1 MITSKNIGIL
11 LDFIKNSKKYSDL
24 YLSVKKNSITLSS
37 KRKSNFYIKNNN
49 LESKINISKFYQSI
63 LNILLPI
70 LRKNKKLV
78 IAQIGQSIDGRIA
91 LNNGNSHYIN
101 NPKSIIY
108 LHCLRSIS
116 DAIIVGSN
124 TIKKDDPLLTTRKI
138 KGTNPKRIIIDGSLS
153 LNNKYKIFN
162 DGNENIIFTKSNKNI
177 RLNNSTIIRL
187 KEKNFTKNFITQIK
201 KLKYKFSDY
210 TSNEISN
217 DHLRHMVGGRGG
229 QSNISEKNE
238 RIFNGEFP
246 EKPGA
251 LLEFLESFGN
261 QWNISLFHYRNIG
274 SAYGNILIG
283 IEDTHKKKSALLK
296 HLHKCGTAFKEESN
310 NKAYLDFLK

>member
-11 LDFIKNSKKYSDL
+11 LDFIKNSKKNSDL
-24 YLSVKKNSITLSS
+24 YLLVKKNSISLSS

-63 LNILLPI
+63 LNILVPI
-70 LRKNKKLV
+70 LRENKKLV

-187 KEKNFTKNFITQIK
+187 KEKNFTKNLITQIK
-201 KLKYKFSDY
+201 KLKYKNILVEGGSKTISELINNKYIDILQFMIAPILIGSGIN
-210 TSNEISN
+210 SLNLKEISN
-217 DHLRHMVGGRGG
+217 L
-229 QSNISEKNE
+229 
-238 RIFNGEFP
+238 
-246 EKPGA
+246 
-251 LLEFLESFGN
+251 
-261 QWNISLFHYRNIG
+261 
-274 SAYGNILIG
+274 
-283 IEDTHKKKSALLK
+283 
-296 HLHKCGTAFKEESN
+296 
-310 NKAYLDFLK
+310 NKAIRPKSNFNELENEIIVNLFLNR

>member
-11 LDFIKNSKKYSDL
+11 LDFIKNSRKNSDL
-24 YLSVKKNSITLSS
+24 YLLVKKNSISLSS
-37 KRKSNFYIKNNN
+37 KRKSNFYIINNN
-49 LESKINISKFYQSI
+49 LEPKINISKFYQSI
-63 LNILLPI
+63 LNILVPI

-187 KEKNFTKNFITQIK
+187 KEKNFTKNLITQIK
-201 KLKYKFSDY
+201 KLKYKNILVEGGSKTISELINNEYIDILQFMIAPILIGSGIN
-210 TSNEISN
+210 SLNLKEISN
-217 DHLRHMVGGRGG
+217 L
-229 QSNISEKNE
+229 
-238 RIFNGEFP
+238 
-246 EKPGA
+246 
-251 LLEFLESFGN
+251 
-261 QWNISLFHYRNIG
+261 
-274 SAYGNILIG
+274 
-283 IEDTHKKKSALLK
+283 
-296 HLHKCGTAFKEESN
+296 
-310 NKAYLDFLK
+310 NKAIRPKSNFNELENEIIVNLFLNS

>member
-11 LDFIKNSKKYSDL
+11 LDFIKNSKKNSDL
-24 YLSVKKNSITLSS
+24 YLLVKKNNISLSS

-70 LRKNKKLV
+70 LRKNKNLV

-124 TIKKDDPLLTTRKI
+124 TIKKDNPLLTTRKI

-162 DGNENIIFTKSNKNI
+162 DGNENIIFTKSNKKI

-187 KEKNFTKNFITQIK
+187 KEKNFTKNLITQIK
-201 KLKYKFSDY
+201 KLKYKNILVEGGPKTISELINNKYIDILQFMIAPILIGSGIN
-210 TSNEISN
+210 SLNLKEISN
-217 DHLRHMVGGRGG
+217 L
-229 QSNISEKNE
+229 
-238 RIFNGEFP
+238 
-246 EKPGA
+246 
-251 LLEFLESFGN
+251 
-261 QWNISLFHYRNIG
+261 
-274 SAYGNILIG
+274 
-283 IEDTHKKKSALLK
+283 
-296 HLHKCGTAFKEESN
+296 
-310 NKAYLDFLK
+310 NKAIRPKHNFNELENEIIVNLFLNS

>member
-1 MITSKNIGIL
+1 MITSHNIGIL
-11 LDFIKNSKKYSDL
+11 LDLIKNSKKNSDL
-24 YLSVKKNSITLSS
+24 YLLVKKNSISLSS

-187 KEKNFTKNFITQIK
+187 KEKNFTKNLITQIK
-201 KLKYKFSDY
+201 KLKYKNILVEGGSKTISELINNKYIDILQFMIAPILIGSGIN
-210 TSNEISN
+210 SLNLKEISN
-217 DHLRHMVGGRGG
+217 L
-229 QSNISEKNE
+229 
-238 RIFNGEFP
+238 
-246 EKPGA
+246 
-251 LLEFLESFGN
+251 
-261 QWNISLFHYRNIG
+261 
-274 SAYGNILIG
+274 
-283 IEDTHKKKSALLK
+283 
-296 HLHKCGTAFKEESN
+296 
-310 NKAYLDFLK
+310 NKAIRPKHNFNELENEIIVNLFLNS

>member
-11 LDFIKNSKKYSDL
+11 LDFIKNSKKNSDL
-24 YLSVKKNSITLSS
+24 YLLVKKNSISLSS

-124 TIKKDDPLLTTRKI
+124 TIKKDDPLLTTRRI

-187 KEKNFTKNFITQIK
+187 KEKNFTKKLITQIK
-201 KLKYKFSDY
+201 KLKYKNILVEGGSKTISELINNKYIDILQFMIAPILIGSGIN
-210 TSNEISN
+210 SLNLKEISN
-217 DHLRHMVGGRGG
+217 LNKAIRPKH
-229 QSNISEKNE
+229 N
-238 RIFNGEFP
+238 FNG
-246 EKPGA
+246 
-251 LLEFLESFGN
+251 LENEIIVNLFLNS
-261 QWNISLFHYRNIG
+261 
-274 SAYGNILIG
+274 
-283 IEDTHKKKSALLK
+283 
-296 HLHKCGTAFKEESN
+296 
-310 NKAYLDFLK
+310 

>member
-11 LDFIKNSKKYSDL
+11 LDFIKNSKKNSDL
-24 YLSVKKNSITLSS
+24 YLLVKKNSISLSS

-63 LNILLPI
+63 LNILMPI

-124 TIKKDDPLLTTRKI
+124 TIKKDNPLLTTRKI

-201 KLKYKFSDY
+201 KLKYKNILVEGGSKTISELINNKYIDILQFMIAPILIGSGIN
-210 TSNEISN
+210 SLNLKEISN
-217 DHLRHMVGGRGG
+217 L
-229 QSNISEKNE
+229 
-238 RIFNGEFP
+238 
-246 EKPGA
+246 
-251 LLEFLESFGN
+251 
-261 QWNISLFHYRNIG
+261 
-274 SAYGNILIG
+274 
-283 IEDTHKKKSALLK
+283 
-296 HLHKCGTAFKEESN
+296 
-310 NKAYLDFLK
+310 NKAIRPKHNFNELENEIIVNLFLNS

>member
-11 LDFIKNSKKYSDL
+11 LDFIKNSKKNSDL
-24 YLSVKKNSITLSS
+24 YLLVKKNSISLSS
-37 KRKSNFYIKNNN
+37 KRKSNFYLKNNN

-187 KEKNFTKNFITQIK
+187 KEINFTKNLIKQIK
-201 KLKYKFSDY
+201 KLKYKNILVEGGSKTISELINNKYIDILQFMIAPILIGSGIN
-210 TSNEISN
+210 SLNLKEISN
-217 DHLRHMVGGRGG
+217 L
-229 QSNISEKNE
+229 
-238 RIFNGEFP
+238 
-246 EKPGA
+246 
-251 LLEFLESFGN
+251 
-261 QWNISLFHYRNIG
+261 
-274 SAYGNILIG
+274 
-283 IEDTHKKKSALLK
+283 
-296 HLHKCGTAFKEESN
+296 
-310 NKAYLDFLK
+310 NKAIRPKHNFNELDNEIIVNLFLNS

>member
-11 LDFIKNSKKYSDL
+11 LDFIKNSKKNSDL
-24 YLSVKKNSITLSS
+24 YLLVKKNSISLSS

-187 KEKNFTKNFITQIK
+187 KEKNFTKNFITKIK
-201 KLKYKFSDY
+201 KLKYKNILVEGGSKTISELINNKYIDILQFMIAPILIGSGIN
-210 TSNEISN
+210 SLNLKEISN
-217 DHLRHMVGGRGG
+217 L
-229 QSNISEKNE
+229 
-238 RIFNGEFP
+238 
-246 EKPGA
+246 
-251 LLEFLESFGN
+251 
-261 QWNISLFHYRNIG
+261 
-274 SAYGNILIG
+274 
-283 IEDTHKKKSALLK
+283 
-296 HLHKCGTAFKEESN
+296 
-310 NKAYLDFLK
+310 NKAIRPKHNFNELDNEIIVNLFLNS

>member
-11 LDFIKNSKKYSDL
+11 LDFIKNSKKNSDL
-24 YLSVKKNSITLSS
+24 YLLVKKNSISLSS

-138 KGTNPKRIIIDGSLS
+138 KGTNAKRIIIDGSLS

-162 DGNENIIFTKSNKNI
+162 DGNENIIFTKSDKNI
-177 RLNNSTIIRL
+177 KLNNSTIIRL
-187 KEKNFTKNFITQIK
+187 KEKNFTKNLITQIK
-201 KLKYKFSDY
+201 KLKYKNILVEGGSKTISELINNKYIDILQFMIAPILIGSGIN
-210 TSNEISN
+210 SLNLKEISN
-217 DHLRHMVGGRGG
+217 LNKAIRPKH
-229 QSNISEKNE
+229 N
-238 RIFNGEFP
+238 FNG
-246 EKPGA
+246 
-251 LLEFLESFGN
+251 LENEIIVNLFLNS
-261 QWNISLFHYRNIG
+261 
-274 SAYGNILIG
+274 
-283 IEDTHKKKSALLK
+283 
-296 HLHKCGTAFKEESN
+296 
-310 NKAYLDFLK
+310 

>member
-11 LDFIKNSKKYSDL
+11 LDFIKNSKKNSDL
-24 YLSVKKNSITLSS
+24 YLLVKKNSISLSS

-187 KEKNFTKNFITQIK
+187 KEKNFTKKLIRQIK
-201 KLKYKFSDY
+201 KLKYKNILVEGGSKTISELINNKYIDILQFMIAPILIGSGIN
-210 TSNEISN
+210 SLNLKEISN
-217 DHLRHMVGGRGG
+217 L
-229 QSNISEKNE
+229 
-238 RIFNGEFP
+238 
-246 EKPGA
+246 
-251 LLEFLESFGN
+251 
-261 QWNISLFHYRNIG
+261 
-274 SAYGNILIG
+274 
-283 IEDTHKKKSALLK
+283 
-296 HLHKCGTAFKEESN
+296 
-310 NKAYLDFLK
+310 NKAIRPKHNFNELENEIIVNLFLNS

>member
-11 LDFIKNSKKYSDL
+11 LDFIKNSKKNSDL
-24 YLSVKKNSITLSS
+24 YLLVKKNSISLSS
-37 KRKSNFYIKNNN
+37 KRKSNFYIQNNN

-177 RLNNSTIIRL
+177 RLNNSKIIRL
-187 KEKNFTKNFITQIK
+187 KEKNFTKNLITQIK
-201 KLKYKFSDY
+201 KLKYKNILVEGGSKTISELINNKYIDILQFMIAPILIGSGIN
-210 TSNEISN
+210 SLNLKEISN
-217 DHLRHMVGGRGG
+217 L
-229 QSNISEKNE
+229 
-238 RIFNGEFP
+238 
-246 EKPGA
+246 
-251 LLEFLESFGN
+251 
-261 QWNISLFHYRNIG
+261 
-274 SAYGNILIG
+274 
-283 IEDTHKKKSALLK
+283 
-296 HLHKCGTAFKEESN
+296 
-310 NKAYLDFLK
+310 NKAIRPKHNFNELENEIIVNLFLNS

>member
-11 LDFIKNSKKYSDL
+11 LDFIKNSKKNSDL
-24 YLSVKKNSITLSS
+24 YLLVKKNSISLSS
-37 KRKSNFYIKNNN
+37 KRKSNFYIKKNN
-49 LESKINISKFYQSI
+49 LETNINISKFYQSI

-187 KEKNFTKNFITQIK
+187 KEKNFTKNLITQIK
-201 KLKYKFSDY
+201 KLKYKNILVEGGSKTISELINNKYIDILQFMIAPILIGSGIN
-210 TSNEISN
+210 SLNLKEISN
-217 DHLRHMVGGRGG
+217 L
-229 QSNISEKNE
+229 
-238 RIFNGEFP
+238 
-246 EKPGA
+246 
-251 LLEFLESFGN
+251 
-261 QWNISLFHYRNIG
+261 
-274 SAYGNILIG
+274 
-283 IEDTHKKKSALLK
+283 
-296 HLHKCGTAFKEESN
+296 
-310 NKAYLDFLK
+310 NKAIRPKHNFNELENEIIVNLFLNS

>member
-11 LDFIKNSKKYSDL
+11 LDFIKNSKKNSDL
-24 YLSVKKNSITLSS
+24 YLLVKKNSITLSS

-63 LNILLPI
+63 LNILVPI
-70 LRKNKKLV
+70 LIKNKKLV

-201 KLKYKFSDY
+201 KLKYKNILVEGGSKTISELINNKYIDILQFMIAPILIGSGIN
-210 TSNEISN
+210 SLNLKEISN
-217 DHLRHMVGGRGG
+217 LNKAIRPKH
-229 QSNISEKNE
+229 N
-238 RIFNGEFP
+238 FNG
-246 EKPGA
+246 
-251 LLEFLESFGN
+251 LENEIIVNLFLNS
-261 QWNISLFHYRNIG
+261 
-274 SAYGNILIG
+274 
-283 IEDTHKKKSALLK
+283 
-296 HLHKCGTAFKEESN
+296 
-310 NKAYLDFLK
+310 

>member
-11 LDFIKNSKKYSDL
+11 LDFIKNSKKNSDL
-24 YLSVKKNSITLSS
+24 YLLVKKNSISLSS

-49 LESKINISKFYQSI
+49 LETKINISKFYQSI

-187 KEKNFTKNFITQIK
+187 KEKNFTKNLITQIK
-201 KLKYKFSDY
+201 KLKYKNILVEGGSKTISELINNKYIDILQFMIAPILIGSGIN
-210 TSNEISN
+210 SLNLKEISN
-217 DHLRHMVGGRGG
+217 L
-229 QSNISEKNE
+229 
-238 RIFNGEFP
+238 
-246 EKPGA
+246 
-251 LLEFLESFGN
+251 
-261 QWNISLFHYRNIG
+261 
-274 SAYGNILIG
+274 
-283 IEDTHKKKSALLK
+283 
-296 HLHKCGTAFKEESN
+296 
-310 NKAYLDFLK
+310 NKAIRPKHNFNELENEIIVNLFLNS

>member
-11 LDFIKNSKKYSDL
+11 LDFIKNSKKNNDL
-24 YLSVKKNSITLSS
+24 YLLVKKNSISLSS

-201 KLKYKFSDY
+201 KLKYKNILVEGGSKTISELINNKYIDILQFMIAPILIGSGIN
-210 TSNEISN
+210 SLNLKEISN
-217 DHLRHMVGGRGG
+217 LSKAIRPKH
-229 QSNISEKNE
+229 NFNE
-238 RIFNGEFP
+238 
-246 EKPGA
+246 
-251 LLEFLESFGN
+251 LENEIIVNL
-261 QWNISLFHYRNIG
+261 
-274 SAYGNILIG
+274 
-283 IEDTHKKKSALLK
+283 
-296 HLHKCGTAFKEESN
+296 
-310 NKAYLDFLK
+310 FLKS

>member
-11 LDFIKNSKKYSDL
+11 LDFIKNSRKNSDL
-24 YLSVKKNSITLSS
+24 YLLVKKNSISLSS

-49 LESKINISKFYQSI
+49 LESKINVSKFYQSI

-187 KEKNFTKNFITQIK
+187 KEKNFTKNLITQIK
-201 KLKYKFSDY
+201 KLKYKNILVEGGSKTISELINNKYIDILQFMIAPILIGSGIN
-210 TSNEISN
+210 SLNLKEISN
-217 DHLRHMVGGRGG
+217 L
-229 QSNISEKNE
+229 
-238 RIFNGEFP
+238 
-246 EKPGA
+246 
-251 LLEFLESFGN
+251 
-261 QWNISLFHYRNIG
+261 
-274 SAYGNILIG
+274 
-283 IEDTHKKKSALLK
+283 
-296 HLHKCGTAFKEESN
+296 
-310 NKAYLDFLK
+310 NKAIRPKYNFNELENEIIVNLFLNS

>member
-11 LDFIKNSKKYSDL
+11 LDLIKKS
-24 YLSVKKNSITLSS
+24 KKNSDLFLLVNKNSISYSS
-37 KRKSNFYIKNNN
+37 KRNSNIYIKNND
-49 LESKINISKFYQSI
+49 LEYRININKFYKSI
-63 LNILLPI
+63 LSILVPI

-124 TIKKDDPLLTTRKI
+124 TIKKDNPLLTTRKI
-138 KGTNPKRIIIDGSLS
+138 KGTSPQRIIIDGRLS

-187 KEKNFTKNFITQIK
+187 KEKNFTKNLITQIK
-201 KLKYKFSDY
+201 KLKYKNILVEGGSKTISELINNKYIDILQFMIAPILIGSGIN
-210 TSNEISN
+210 SLNLKEISN
-217 DHLRHMVGGRGG
+217 L
-229 QSNISEKNE
+229 
-238 RIFNGEFP
+238 
-246 EKPGA
+246 
-251 LLEFLESFGN
+251 
-261 QWNISLFHYRNIG
+261 
-274 SAYGNILIG
+274 
-283 IEDTHKKKSALLK
+283 
-296 HLHKCGTAFKEESN
+296 
-310 NKAYLDFLK
+310 NKAIRPKHNFNELENEIIVNLFLNS

>member
-11 LDFIKNSKKYSDL
+11 LDFIKNSKKNSDL
-24 YLSVKKNSITLSS
+24 YLLVKKNSISLSS
-37 KRKSNFYIKNNN
+37 KRKSNFNIKNNN

-63 LNILLPI
+63 LNILVPI

-187 KEKNFTKNFITQIK
+187 KEKNFTKNLITQIK
-201 KLKYKFSDY
+201 KLKYKNILVEGGSKTISELINNNYIDILQFMIAPILIGSGIN
-210 TSNEISN
+210 SLNLKEISN
-217 DHLRHMVGGRGG
+217 L
-229 QSNISEKNE
+229 
-238 RIFNGEFP
+238 
-246 EKPGA
+246 
-251 LLEFLESFGN
+251 
-261 QWNISLFHYRNIG
+261 
-274 SAYGNILIG
+274 
-283 IEDTHKKKSALLK
+283 
-296 HLHKCGTAFKEESN
+296 
-310 NKAYLDFLK
+310 NKAIRPKHNFNELENEIIVNLFLNS

>member
-11 LDFIKNSKKYSDL
+11 LDFIKNSKKNSDL
-24 YLSVKKNSITLSS
+24 YLLVKKNSISLSS
-37 KRKSNFYIKNNN
+37 KRKSNFYLKNSN
-49 LESKINISKFYQSI
+49 LESKININKFYKSI

-101 NPKSIIY
+101 NPKSIVY

-162 DGNENIIFTKSNKNI
+162 DGNKNIIFTKSNKNI
-177 RLNNSTIIRL
+177 KLNNSTIIRL
-187 KEKNFTKNFITQIK
+187 KEKNFTKNLITQIK
-201 KLKYKFSDY
+201 KLKYKNILVEGGSKTISELINNKYIDILQFMIAPILIGSGIN
-210 TSNEISN
+210 SLNLKEISN
-217 DHLRHMVGGRGG
+217 L
-229 QSNISEKNE
+229 
-238 RIFNGEFP
+238 
-246 EKPGA
+246 
-251 LLEFLESFGN
+251 
-261 QWNISLFHYRNIG
+261 
-274 SAYGNILIG
+274 
-283 IEDTHKKKSALLK
+283 
-296 HLHKCGTAFKEESN
+296 
-310 NKAYLDFLK
+310 NKAIRPKHNFNELDNEIIVNLFLNS

>member
-11 LDFIKNSKKYSDL
+11 LNFIKNSKKNSDL
-24 YLSVKKNSITLSS
+24 YLLVKKNSISLSS

-70 LRKNKKLV
+70 LRKNKNLV

-138 KGTNPKRIIIDGSLS
+138 KGANPKRIIIDGSLS

-187 KEKNFTKNFITQIK
+187 KEKNFTKNLITQIK
-201 KLKYKFSDY
+201 KLKYKNILVEGGSKTISELINNKYIDILQFMIAPILIGSGIN
-210 TSNEISN
+210 SLNLIEISN
-217 DHLRHMVGGRGG
+217 L
-229 QSNISEKNE
+229 
-238 RIFNGEFP
+238 
-246 EKPGA
+246 
-251 LLEFLESFGN
+251 
-261 QWNISLFHYRNIG
+261 
-274 SAYGNILIG
+274 
-283 IEDTHKKKSALLK
+283 
-296 HLHKCGTAFKEESN
+296 
-310 NKAYLDFLK
+310 NKAIRPKHNFNELENEIIVNLFLNS

>member
-11 LDFIKNSKKYSDL
+11 LDFIKNSKKNSDL
-24 YLSVKKNSITLSS
+24 YLLVKKNNISLSS

-49 LESKINISKFYQSI
+49 LKSKVNISKFYQSI

-78 IAQIGQSIDGRIA
+78 IAQVGQSIDGRIA

-101 NPKSIIY
+101 NPKSIVY

-124 TIKKDDPLLTTRKI
+124 TIKKDNPLLTTRKI

-187 KEKNFTKNFITQIK
+187 KEKNFTKNLITQIK
-201 KLKYKFSDY
+201 KLKYKNILVEGGSKTISELINNKYIDILQFMIAPILIGSGIN
-210 TSNEISN
+210 SLNLKEISN
-217 DHLRHMVGGRGG
+217 LNRAIRP
-229 QSNISEKNE
+229 KNN
-238 RIFNGEFP
+238 FNE
-246 EKPGA
+246 
-251 LLEFLESFGN
+251 LENEIIVNLFLNS
-261 QWNISLFHYRNIG
+261 
-274 SAYGNILIG
+274 
-283 IEDTHKKKSALLK
+283 
-296 HLHKCGTAFKEESN
+296 
-310 NKAYLDFLK
+310 

>member
-11 LDFIKNSKKYSDL
+11 LDFIKNSKKNSDL
-24 YLSVKKNSITLSS
+24 YLLVKKNSISLSS

-138 KGTNPKRIIIDGSLS
+138 KGKNPKRIIIDGSLS

-201 KLKYKFSDY
+201 KLKYKYILVEGGSKTISELINNKYIDILQFMIAPILIGSGIN
-210 TSNEISN
+210 SLNLKEISN
-217 DHLRHMVGGRGG
+217 L
-229 QSNISEKNE
+229 
-238 RIFNGEFP
+238 
-246 EKPGA
+246 
-251 LLEFLESFGN
+251 
-261 QWNISLFHYRNIG
+261 
-274 SAYGNILIG
+274 
-283 IEDTHKKKSALLK
+283 
-296 HLHKCGTAFKEESN
+296 
-310 NKAYLDFLK
+310 NKAIRPKHNFNELDNEIIVNLFLNS

>member
-11 LDFIKNSKKYSDL
+11 LDFIKNSKKNSDL
-24 YLSVKKNSITLSS
+24 YLLVKKNSISLST

-49 LESKINISKFYQSI
+49 LESKINISKYYQSI

-187 KEKNFTKNFITQIK
+187 KEKNFTKNLITQIK
-201 KLKYKFSDY
+201 KLKYKNILVEGGSKTISELINNKYIDILQFMIAPILIGSGIN
-210 TSNEISN
+210 SLNLKEISN
-217 DHLRHMVGGRGG
+217 L
-229 QSNISEKNE
+229 
-238 RIFNGEFP
+238 
-246 EKPGA
+246 
-251 LLEFLESFGN
+251 
-261 QWNISLFHYRNIG
+261 
-274 SAYGNILIG
+274 
-283 IEDTHKKKSALLK
+283 
-296 HLHKCGTAFKEESN
+296 
-310 NKAYLDFLK
+310 NKAIRPKHNFNELENEIIVNLFLNS

>member
-11 LDFIKNSKKYSDL
+11 LDFIKNSKKNSDL
-24 YLSVKKNSITLSS
+24 YLLVKKNSISLSS

-49 LESKINISKFYQSI
+49 LESKININKFYQSI
-63 LNILLPI
+63 LNILVPI

-201 KLKYKFSDY
+201 KLKYKNILVEGGSKTISELINNKYIDILQFMIAPILIGSGIN
-210 TSNEISN
+210 SLNLKEISN
-217 DHLRHMVGGRGG
+217 L
-229 QSNISEKNE
+229 
-238 RIFNGEFP
+238 
-246 EKPGA
+246 
-251 LLEFLESFGN
+251 
-261 QWNISLFHYRNIG
+261 
-274 SAYGNILIG
+274 
-283 IEDTHKKKSALLK
+283 
-296 HLHKCGTAFKEESN
+296 
-310 NKAYLDFLK
+310 NKAIRPKHNFNQLENEIIVNLFLNS

>member
-11 LDFIKNSKKYSDL
+11 LDFIKNSKKDSDL
-24 YLSVKKNSITLSS
+24 YLLVKKNSISLSS

-63 LNILLPI
+63 LNILIPI
-70 LRKNKKLV
+70 LRKKKKLV

-162 DGNENIIFTKSNKNI
+162 DGNENIIFTKSSKI
-177 RLNNSTIIRL
+177 VKLNNSTIIRL
-187 KEKNFTKNFITQIK
+187 KEKNFTKNLIKQIK
-201 KLKYKFSDY
+201 KLKYKNILVEGGSKTISELINNKYIDILQFMIAPILIGSGIN
-210 TSNEISN
+210 SLNLKEISN
-217 DHLRHMVGGRGG
+217 LNRAIRPKH
-229 QSNISEKNE
+229 NFNE
-238 RIFNGEFP
+238 
-246 EKPGA
+246 
-251 LLEFLESFGN
+251 LENEIIVNLFLNS
-261 QWNISLFHYRNIG
+261 
-274 SAYGNILIG
+274 
-283 IEDTHKKKSALLK
+283 
-296 HLHKCGTAFKEESN
+296 
-310 NKAYLDFLK
+310 

>member
-11 LDFIKNSKKYSDL
+11 LDFIKNSKKNSDL
-24 YLSVKKNSITLSS
+24 YLLVKKNSISLSS

-187 KEKNFTKNFITQIK
+187 KEKNFTKNLITQIK
-201 KLKYKFSDY
+201 KLKYKNILVEGGSKTISELINNKYIDILQFMIAPILIGSGIN
-210 TSNEISN
+210 SLNLKEISN
-217 DHLRHMVGGRGG
+217 LSKAIRPKH
-229 QSNISEKNE
+229 NFNE
-238 RIFNGEFP
+238 
-246 EKPGA
+246 
-251 LLEFLESFGN
+251 LENEIIVNLFLNS
-261 QWNISLFHYRNIG
+261 
-274 SAYGNILIG
+274 
-283 IEDTHKKKSALLK
+283 
-296 HLHKCGTAFKEESN
+296 
-310 NKAYLDFLK
+310 

>member
-11 LDFIKNSKKYSDL
+11 LDFIKNSKKNSDL
-24 YLSVKKNSITLSS
+24 YLLVKKNSISLSS

-49 LESKINISKFYQSI
+49 LEYKINISKFYQSI
-63 LNILLPI
+63 LNILVPI

-187 KEKNFTKNFITQIK
+187 KEKNFTKNLITQIK
-201 KLKYKFSDY
+201 KLKYKNILVEGGSKTISELINNKYIDILQFMIAPILIGSGIN
-210 TSNEISN
+210 SLNLKEISN
-217 DHLRHMVGGRGG
+217 L
-229 QSNISEKNE
+229 
-238 RIFNGEFP
+238 
-246 EKPGA
+246 
-251 LLEFLESFGN
+251 
-261 QWNISLFHYRNIG
+261 
-274 SAYGNILIG
+274 
-283 IEDTHKKKSALLK
+283 
-296 HLHKCGTAFKEESN
+296 
-310 NKAYLDFLK
+310 NKAIRPKHNFNELENEIIVNLFLNS

>member
-11 LDFIKNSKKYSDL
+11 LDFIKNSKKNSDL
-24 YLSVKKNSITLSS
+24 YLLVKKNSISLSS

-63 LNILLPI
+63 LNILFPI

-177 RLNNSTIIRL
+177 RLNNSIIIRL
-187 KEKNFTKNFITQIK
+187 KEKNFTKNLITQIK
-201 KLKYKFSDY
+201 KLKYKNILVEGGSKTISELINNKYIDILQFMIAPILIGSGIN
-210 TSNEISN
+210 SLNLKEISN
-217 DHLRHMVGGRGG
+217 L
-229 QSNISEKNE
+229 
-238 RIFNGEFP
+238 
-246 EKPGA
+246 
-251 LLEFLESFGN
+251 
-261 QWNISLFHYRNIG
+261 
-274 SAYGNILIG
+274 
-283 IEDTHKKKSALLK
+283 
-296 HLHKCGTAFKEESN
+296 
-310 NKAYLDFLK
+310 NKAIRPKHNFNELENEIIVNLFLNS

>member
-11 LDFIKNSKKYSDL
+11 LDFIKNSKKNSDL
-24 YLSVKKNSITLSS
+24 YLLVKKNSISLSS

-124 TIKKDDPLLTTRKI
+124 TIKKDDPLLTTRRV

-201 KLKYKFSDY
+201 KLKYKYILVEGGSKTISELINNKYIDILQFMIAPILIGSGIN
-210 TSNEISN
+210 SLNLKEISN
-217 DHLRHMVGGRGG
+217 L
-229 QSNISEKNE
+229 
-238 RIFNGEFP
+238 
-246 EKPGA
+246 
-251 LLEFLESFGN
+251 
-261 QWNISLFHYRNIG
+261 
-274 SAYGNILIG
+274 
-283 IEDTHKKKSALLK
+283 
-296 HLHKCGTAFKEESN
+296 
-310 NKAYLDFLK
+310 NKAIRPKHNFNELDNEIIVNLFLNS

>member
-11 LDFIKNSKKYSDL
+11 LDFIKNSKKNSDL
-24 YLSVKKNSITLSS
+24 YLLVKKNSISLSS

-124 TIKKDDPLLTTRKI
+124 TIKKDNPLLTTRKI
-138 KGTNPKRIIIDGSLS
+138 KGKNPKRIIIDGSLS

-162 DGNENIIFTKSNKNI
+162 DGIENIIFTKSNKNT

-187 KEKNFTKNFITQIK
+187 KEKNFTKNLITQIK
-201 KLKYKFSDY
+201 KLKYKNILVEGGSKTISELINNKYIDILQFMIAPILIGSGIN
-210 TSNEISN
+210 SLNLKEISN
-217 DHLRHMVGGRGG
+217 L
-229 QSNISEKNE
+229 
-238 RIFNGEFP
+238 
-246 EKPGA
+246 
-251 LLEFLESFGN
+251 
-261 QWNISLFHYRNIG
+261 
-274 SAYGNILIG
+274 
-283 IEDTHKKKSALLK
+283 
-296 HLHKCGTAFKEESN
+296 
-310 NKAYLDFLK
+310 NKAIRPKHNFNELENEIIINLFLNS

>member
-11 LDFIKNSKKYSDL
+11 LDFIKNSKKNSDL
-24 YLSVKKNSITLSS
+24 YLLVKKNSISLSS

-49 LESKINISKFYQSI
+49 LESKISISKYYQSI

-124 TIKKDDPLLTTRKI
+124 TIKKDDPLLTTRKV

-187 KEKNFTKNFITQIK
+187 KEKNFTKNLITQIK
-201 KLKYKFSDY
+201 KLKYKNILVEGGSKTISELINNKYIDILQFMIAPILVGSGIN
-210 TSNEISN
+210 SLNLKEISN
-217 DHLRHMVGGRGG
+217 L
-229 QSNISEKNE
+229 
-238 RIFNGEFP
+238 
-246 EKPGA
+246 
-251 LLEFLESFGN
+251 
-261 QWNISLFHYRNIG
+261 
-274 SAYGNILIG
+274 
-283 IEDTHKKKSALLK
+283 
-296 HLHKCGTAFKEESN
+296 
-310 NKAYLDFLK
+310 NKAIRPKHNFNELENEIIVNLFLNS